1 MEIPKRIT
9 AILKTGLRIA
19 AFFSPSPLNVFLHRM
34 TGATIGKNV
43 MIHPGV
49 FIMANSVDIKDGAK
63 IKFGVM
69 IYVRKFMLGRKSSI
83 GFFTL
88 VKGESDLIVGDASI
102 IGPKCMINCSR
113 SVTLDYYSGI
123 GPGSYLYTHGSGMP
137 VTEGYRATFAPI
149 NIGSKVWVSMR
160 SIIGPGV
167 SIGNG
172 TSVMPGSV
180 ITENIGKN
188 RLFVGDPAKNS
199 NIPALLTPI
208 KHDNLDKFAYEMLKE
223 YCNWSNDYKNR
234 NILFIDGTLC
244 VHNRKK
250 NFIVKINDDNC
261 DIALYTNIGVKR
273 DGMFFNIPDLL
284 TDTGCHPEKKKIEEF
299 MRLYYGL
306 IFL

>member
-1 MEIPKRIT
+1 MEIVNKIT
-9 AILKTGLRIA
+9 AMLKVSLRIA
-19 AFFSPSPLNVFLHRM
+19 AFFFPSPFNVFIHRM
-34 TGATIGKNV
+34 AGATIGKRV
-43 MIHPGV
+43 TIHPGV
-49 FIMANSVDIKDGAK
+49 FLMADSIDIKDRAI

-69 IYVRKFMLGRKSSI
+69 IFVRKFMLGRKSSV

-88 VKGESDLIVGDASI
+88 VKGESDLIVGDACI

-113 SVTLDYYSGI
+113 SVTLDYYSGV

-149 NIGSKVWVSMR
+149 DIGSKVWVSMR

-167 SIGNG
+167 RIGNG

-180 ITENIGKN
+180 VMENIGTN
-188 RLFVGDPAKNS
+188 RLVVGDPAKNS
-199 NIPALLTPI
+199 NIPMLLTPI
-208 KHDNLDKFAYEMLKE
+208 KCENLEKFAGDMLKE
-223 YCNWSNDYKNR
+223 YCIWSNEYKNR
-234 NILFIDGTLC
+234 NILFAGGTLRI
-244 VHNRKK
+244 HDRGRD
-250 NFIVKINDDNC
+250 FTVKINDNDC
-261 DIALYTNIGVKR
+261 DIVLYTNVGAKR

-284 TDTGCHPEKKKIEEF
+284 TDERCHPEKDKIEAY